1 VRSGN
6 VSFEKVEVGMSQ
18 PLVFLNGQLVAA
30 SEAHLA
36 VYDAGVVLGATV
48 TELVRTFRKQ
58 PFRLDDHLGRL
69 AHSLHYVRFDI
80 GLTMAELGDTVRKLV
95 AHNAALLAAEEELGA
110 VIFVTAGEYP
120 TYAGGAAGNVRTTPT
135 ICAHTFPLPFEL
147 WAGKLQTGIHL
158 VTPSIRHV
166 PPQCYDP
173 KMKCRSRMHY
183 YLADQE
189 ARLVDPDA
197 SALLLDLEGNVAET
211 SAANF
216 LMVEEGTIVSPSLRN
231 TLPGVSRATVI
242 DLAAQLG
249 IPFEVRDFQPFDA
262 INAAE
267 AFLASTPYCLM
278 PVTKI
283 NGIAVGTAKPGPIY
297 RRLTEAWSKLVG
309 LDVVGQIV
317 DGAKRRTRAAA
328 SASLV
333 GDG

>member
-1 VRSGN
+1 
-6 VSFEKVEVGMSQ
+6 
-18 PLVFLNGQLVAA
+18 L
-30 SEAHLA
+30 
-36 VYDAGVVLGATV
+36 Y
-48 TELVRTFRKQ
+48 
-58 PFRLDDHLGRL
+58 RLEDHLGRL

-80 GLTMAELGDTVRKLV
+80 GMSIAELAETLRKLV
-95 AHNAALLAAEEELGA
+95 AHNAALVEPDEELGL
-110 VIFVTAGEYP
+110 VVFVTAGEYP

-135 ICAHTFPLPFEL
+135 VCAHTFPLPFEL
-147 WAGKLQTGIHL
+147 WAAKLQTGVHL

-189 ARLVDPDA
+189 ARLVDSDA
-197 SALLLDLEGNVAET
+197 SALLLDLDGNVAET

-216 LMVEEGTIVSPSLRN
+216 LMVADGTIVSPTLRN

-242 DLAAQLG
+242 ELAAKLQ

-262 INAAE
+262 INADE

-283 NGIAVGTAKPGPIY
+283 NGLQIGSGKPGSIY
-297 RRLTEAWSKLVG
+297 QRLIAAWSQLVG
-309 LDVVGQIV
+309 FDVLKQVI
-317 DGAKRRTRAAA
+317 DGAKRRSPTAI
-328 SASLV
+328 SS
-333 GDG
+333 

>member
-1 VRSGN
+1 
-6 VSFEKVEVGMSQ
+6 MSE
-18 PLVFLNGQLVAA
+18 PLVFLNGQMVPA
-30 SEAHLA
+30 SQAHLA

-58 PFRLDDHLGRL
+58 PYRLDDHLGRL

-80 GLTMAELGDTVRKLV
+80 GLSMAELAQTVHKLV
-95 AHNAALLAAEEELGA
+95 AHNATLLTAEEELGA
-110 VIFVTAGEYP
+110 VIFVTAGEYS

-135 ICAHTFPLPFEL
+135 VCAHTFPLPFEL
-147 WAGKLQTGIHL
+147 WAGKLQQGVHL

-189 ARLVDPDA
+189 ARLVDRDA
-197 SALLLDLEGNVAET
+197 SALLLDLDGNVAET

-216 LMVEEGTIVSPSLRN
+216 LIVEEEKIVSPTLRN

-242 DLAAQLG
+242 ELAAELG

-262 INAAE
+262 INATE

-283 NGIAVGTAKPGPIY
+283 NGIDIGTGAPGPIY

-309 LDVVGQIV
+309 LDVVRQVI
-317 DGAKRRTRAAA
+317 DGAKRRTSGAA
-328 SASLV
+328 SRPA
-333 GDG
+333 